1 MIEDYLQGTLDQLAE
16 RARVLKGRIPTRRL
30 PSVYRGLDQKSR
42 DLTDQTIVRIER
54 IQTAPEFQLPQN
66 QPERFRAL
74 SGVVRDIDFLETV
87 AISAL
92 IRAGD
97 DDYRLNSLIESIC
110 NEIAFPLIPPVVT
123 TLSDFSLYYHIY
135 CDLNLMR
142 VPLQESRFLL
152 HLPDLYHELCHPLL
166 YETNNPSVEPLGDSA
181 MMALGEVSNYLDK
194 ELQKESR
201 SRSSPYMEFVIR
213 QWHSRW
219 TMGWIQELFCDL
231 FAVYTLGPAMAW
243 SHFHLVAKS
252 GRDPFNH
259 SMEKHPS
266 NSARMDV
273 MLYALR
279 LAGFTDEA
287 TRIRA
292 HWLKLLKTIG
302 SEPDGVHGRCYPQHL
317 LNRIAECAL
326 KGVQGIKCRIAQRDT
341 TGEVHEL
348 LNEAWE
354 RFWSAPSDY
363 VEWERQAVVRLFNE
377 SVAA

>member
-16 RARVLKGRIPTRRL
+16 RAKVLKGRIPTRRL
-30 PSVYRGLDQKSR
+30 PAVYRGLDQKSR
-42 DLTDQTIVRIER
+42 DLTDETIDKIKR

-66 QPERFRAL
+66 QPQRFRAL
-74 SGVVRDIDFLETV
+74 SGAVQDIDFLETV

-92 IRAGD
+92 VRAGD
-97 DDYRLNSLIESIC
+97 DDHRLNSLLGRICDEIE
-110 NEIAFPLIPPVVT
+110 FPLIPPVVT

-135 CDLNLMR
+135 CNLNLMR
-142 VPLQESRFLL
+142 VPLQESRFML

-166 YETNNPSVEPLGDSA
+166 HETNNPSVEPLRDA
-181 MMALGEVSNYLDK
+181 AVMALGEVLNYLDQ
-194 ELQKESR
+194 ELQKERR
-201 SRSSPYMEFVIR
+201 SRSSPYMEFVIQR
-213 QWHSRW
+213 WQNRW
-219 TMGWIQELFCDL
+219 TDWIQELFCDL

-252 GRDPFNH
+252 GRDTFNY

-266 NSARMDV
+266 NSARMDG

-292 HWLKLLKTIG
+292 HWLELLKTIG

-326 KGVQGIKCRIAQRDT
+326 KGVQGIKCRIARRDT

-363 VEWERQAVVRLFNE
+363 VEWERQAVERLFNE
-377 SVAA
+377 SADA

>member
-16 RARVLKGRIPTRRL
+16 RAKVLKGRIPTRRL
-30 PSVYRGLDQKSR
+30 PAVYRGLDQKSR
-42 DLTDQTIVRIER
+42 DLTDETIDKIKR

-66 QPERFRAL
+66 QPQRFRAL
-74 SGVVRDIDFLETV
+74 SGAVQDIDFLETV

-92 IRAGD
+92 VRAGD
-97 DDYRLNSLIESIC
+97 DDHRLNSLLGRICDEIE
-110 NEIAFPLIPPVVT
+110 FPLIPPVVT

-135 CDLNLMR
+135 CNLNLMR
-142 VPLQESRFLL
+142 VPLQESRFML

-166 YETNNPSVEPLGDSA
+166 HETNNPSVEPLRDA
-181 MMALGEVSNYLDK
+181 AVMALGEVLNYLDK
-194 ELQKESR
+194 ELQKERR
-201 SRSSPYMEFVIR
+201 SRSSSYMEFVIQR
-213 QWHSRW
+213 WQDRW
-219 TMGWIQELFCDL
+219 TDWIQELFCDL

-252 GRDPFNH
+252 GRDPFNY

-266 NSARMDV
+266 NSARMDA

-279 LAGFTDEA
+279 LAEFTDEA
-287 TRIRA
+287 TRIQA
-292 HWLKLLKTIG
+292 HWLELLKAIG
-302 SEPDGVHGRCYPQHL
+302 AEPDGAHGRCYPRHL
-317 LNRIAECAL
+317 LKRIAACAL
-326 KGVQGIKCRIAQRDT
+326 EGVQGIKCRVARKDT

-354 RFWSAPSDY
+354 RFWSAPSGY
-363 VEWERQAVVRLFNE
+363 VEWERQAVERLFNE

>member
-16 RARVLKGRIPTRRL
+16 RAKVLKGRIPTKSL
-30 PSVYRGLDQKSR
+30 PAVYRGLDQKSR
-42 DLTDQTIVRIER
+42 DLTDETIAIIKR

-74 SGVVRDIDFLETV
+74 SGAVQYIDFLETV

-97 DDYRLNSLIESIC
+97 DDHRLNSLLGRICDEIE
-110 NEIAFPLIPPVVT
+110 FPLIPPVVT
-123 TLSDFSLYYHIY
+123 TLSDVNRYYHIY
-135 CDLNLMR
+135 CNLNLMR
-142 VPLQESRFLL
+142 VPLQESKFLL
-152 HLPDLYHELCHPLL
+152 HLPALYHELCHPLL
-166 YETNNPSVEPLGDSA
+166 HETNNPSIEPLGDA
-181 MMALGEVSNYLDK
+181 VLMALGEVSYYLEK
-194 ELQKESR
+194 ELQKEKR
-201 SRSSPYMEFVIR
+201 SRSSPYMEFVIQR
-213 QWHSRW
+213 WQSRW
-219 TMGWIQELFCDL
+219 TDWIQELFCDL

-252 GRDPFNH
+252 GRDPFNYN
-259 SMEKHPS
+259 MKKHPS
-266 NSARMDV
+266 NSARMDA

-279 LAGFTDEA
+279 LAGFIDQE

-292 HWLKLLKTIG
+292 HWIGLLKAIG
-302 SEPDGVHGRCYPQHL
+302 VESDGIHGRCYPQNL
-317 LNRIAECAL
+317 LKRIAECAIE
-326 KGVQGIKCRIAQRDT
+326 GVQGIKCRITGKDT

-363 VEWERQAVVRLFNE
+363 VEWERQAVERLFNE
-377 SVAA
+377 SAAA

>member
-1 MIEDYLQGTLDQLAE
+1 MIADYLQGTLDQLAE
-16 RARVLKGRIPTRRL
+16 RAKVLKGRIPTKSL
-30 PSVYRGLDQKSR
+30 PAVYRGLDQKSR
-42 DLTDQTIVRIER
+42 DLTDETIAIIKR

-74 SGVVRDIDFLETV
+74 SGAVQYIDFLETV

-97 DDYRLNSLIESIC
+97 DDHRLNSLLGRICDEIE
-110 NEIAFPLIPPVVT
+110 FPLIPPVVT
-123 TLSDFSLYYHIY
+123 TLSDVKRYYHIY
-135 CDLNLMR
+135 CNLNLMR
-142 VPLQESRFLL
+142 VPLQESKFLL
-152 HLPDLYHELCHPLL
+152 HLPALYHELCHPLL
-166 YETNNPSVEPLGDSA
+166 HETNNPSVEPLRDAA
-181 MMALGEVSNYLDK
+181 MMAHDEVLHYSNK
-194 ELQKESR
+194 ELQKERR
-201 SRSSPYMEFVIR
+201 SRSSPYMEFVI
-213 QWHSRW
+213 QRW
-219 TMGWIQELFCDL
+219 QNRWMDWIQELFCDL

-252 GRDPFNH
+252 GRDPFNY

-266 NSARMDV
+266 NSARMDA

-279 LAGFTDEA
+279 LAEFTDEA

-292 HWLKLLKTIG
+292 HWLELLKAIG
-302 SEPDGVHGRCYPQHL
+302 AEPDGAHGRCYPKHL
-317 LNRIAECAL
+317 LKKIVECAL
-326 KGVQGIKCRIAQRDT
+326 EGVQGIKCRIAQRNT

-363 VEWERQAVVRLFNE
+363 VEWERQAVERLFNE
-377 SVAA
+377 SATA